1 MAVSLEHIHS
11 QLRPQLDE
19 LNRIITT
26 TLTSGSELTNNIV
39 SNYLKCKGKM
49 LRPIVTLLSAK
60 FFGGINEKA
69 LQGAAAI
76 EMLHNAS
83 LIHDDVIDE
92 AKERRGLPTINSVLS

>member
-39 SNYLKCKGKM
+39 SNYLKC
-49 LRPIVTLLSAK
+49 
-60 FFGGINEKA
+60 
-69 LQGAAAI
+69 
-76 EMLHNAS
+76 
-83 LIHDDVIDE
+83 
-92 AKERRGLPTINSVLS
+92 